1 MIIYLEKA
9 TWNLCMNNLVYHF
22 FDDDEFLRISN
33 KIAETELITSG
44 EIRVSIKEHKSF
56 SERNSNIKAL
66 AEKEF
71 YRLNMHQTRD
81 KTGILLFFLLG
92 ERQFYILADIGINEK
107 VNQEVWENVSDK
119 IQQNFINGYFSQGII
134 LGIEEVGNILEV
146 HFPIKSD
153 DKNELTNKVVLPL

>member
-1 MIIYLEKA
+1 
-9 TWNLCMNNLVYHF
+9 MNELVYHF

-33 KIAETELITSG
+33 KIADSELITSG

-56 SERNSNIKAL
+56 SERNSSMKAL

-92 ERQFYILADIGINEK
+92 ERQFYILADKGIDEK
-107 VNQEVWENVSDK
+107 VDQEVWENVSDE
-119 IQQNFINGYFSQGII
+119 IQEKFKNGFFTEGII
-134 LGIEEVGNILEV
+134 SGIESVGKILSE
-146 HFPIKSD
+146 HFPIKAD
-153 DKNELTNKVVLPL
+153 DKNELANKVVLPY